1 MRHLFQRSNA
11 AVARESARL
20 KSGLSAHSARLLAAT
35 LAMLSLAP
43 SAFAVGEAQSPAS
56 GAWES
61 LRPQLYGDREIG
73 VVDEKFM
80 SLEAPA
86 NTPDPSAT
94 PLTLRF
100 GTQAAGKIKQV
111 RLIIDNNPS
120 PLAATMQL
128 KPGVP
133 VDEIDLRVRID
144 RYTSV
149 RAIAETGD
157 GRLEMRSTWV
167 KASGGCSAP
176 PSASDGGTLGEI
188 RFHPSADAMALQMS
202 IRHPNN
208 SGFQIDPRTGDAIPP
223 HYISHIR
230 VSAGG
235 QTVMEVD
242 SGISLSENPTLRI
255 ATSTP
260 LATPVTLEA
269 TDLPTLTHYSAT
281 WERSTDAST
290 KTGGGR

>member
-1 MRHLFQRSNA
+1 MCHQFQRSCIV
-11 AVARESARL
+11 VAREFVRL
-20 KSGLSAHSARLLAAT
+20 ALAVLVVLSPA
-35 LAMLSLAP
+35 
-43 SAFAVGEAQSPAS
+43 AFALGEAQSPAS

-61 LRPQLYGDREIG
+61 LGPQLYGDREIG

-100 GTQAAGKIKQV
+100 GAQAAGKIKQV

-149 RAIAETGD
+149 RAIAETVD

-188 RFHPSADAMALQMS
+188 RFRPSADATALQMS

-208 SGFQIDPRTGDAIPP
+208 SGFQIDPRTGDAIAP

-230 VSAGG
+230 VKAGG

-260 LATPVTLEA
+260 LTMPVTLEA
-269 TDLPTLTHYSAT
+269 TDLPTLAHYSAT
-281 WERSTDAST
+281 WERSADAAT
-290 KTGGGR
+290 KSGGGR

>member
-1 MRHLFQRSNA
+1 MCHQFQRSCIV
-11 AVARESARL
+11 VAREFVRL
-20 KSGLSAHSARLLAAT
+20 ALSVLVVLP
-35 LAMLSLAP
+35 P

-100 GTQAAGKIKQV
+100 GAQAAGKIKQV

-149 RAIAETGD
+149 RAIAETVD

-188 RFHPSADAMALQMS
+188 RFRPSADATALQMS

-208 SGFQIDPRTGDAIPP
+208 SGFQIDPRTGDAIAP

-230 VSAGG
+230 VKAGG

-260 LATPVTLEA
+260 LAMPVTLEA
-269 TDLPTLTHYSAT
+269 TDLPTLAHYSAT
-281 WERSTDAST
+281 WERSADAAT
-290 KTGGGR
+290 KSGGGR

>member
-1 MRHLFQRSNA
+1 MRRCFQRYGCAAARRDSNA
-11 AVARESARL
+11 LLYRAGVLASAL
-20 KSGLSAHSARLLAAT
+20 VISA
-35 LAMLSLAP
+35 LAP
-43 SAFAVGEAQSPAS
+43 FAFAVGEAQSPAS

-100 GTQAAGKIKQV
+100 GAQAMGKIKQV

-120 PLAATMQL
+120 PLAATLQL

-133 VDEIDLRVRID
+133 VDEIGLRVRID

-149 RAIAETGD
+149 RAIAETSD

-188 RFHPSADAMALQMS
+188 RFRPSADATALQMS

-260 LATPVTLEA
+260 LASPVTLEA
-269 TDLPTLTHYSAT
+269 TDLPTLAHYSAT
-281 WERSTDAST
+281 WERSADASA
-290 KTGGGR
+290 KSGGP